1 MNDNLQQRLAQ
12 FSRLDCKVA
21 KRFNDRPT
29 LLETAEYL
37 LFDQWQER
45 HLSRQYDPLNLF
57 LKTRHEHTN
66 YTYTR
71 PLAQVLVERYCRRRT
86 LNLTVGADTL
96 IASPDDDA
104 TLAIDLHK
112 VELLI
117 NETGPVLLTVHQQ
130 QLTRYWSLFDS
141 SGETPWQWY
150 SNDLRQQLQTAIDA
164 HHAAGSLP
172 TFALATAKLVHDYPG
187 SAQRS
192 QWPNANGLVVSGLR
206 VDYANNSNLDVDLA
220 SAVLIEHTDG
230 EPARDLTLLYTLSG
244 KLLSF
249 ASRQDLLETIARYHA
264 STTPQ
269 TPLHIDI
276 APVAPSVF
284 EDQALGLLNQQLRV
298 IETIA
303 GRYHSALDA
312 ITLSLDIDRFTSM
325 VDLCSDIEE
334 AQRRSLSAH
343 LPEWLRNAPSRPLMH
358 YSTLLIDVAQRY
370 HEAKGR
376 FWLDGVPTAEAYAN
390 QQLAQR
396 LAADHPSDACKPEQV
411 RVSNYQVTAAAAPV
425 QGSIVTSGEVT
436 PVQFTLAQL
445 AIGNLGLLK
454 PGRVTLTST
463 TATPLPTWMTERYL
477 HTLISELD
485 IATAYPALL
494 RRELLDDMPQR
505 QQRQQLLKAQ
515 LGAQL
520 PALAMELHLQGKI
533 PDRQIVDH
541 VGQVFS
547 SNPAKTD
554 PRWVMRPL
562 GFVKSPGATVD
573 HPRNTWLIEAQAPDG
588 EACLL
593 YRPLHE
599 ESLLYFSDRMA
610 LFVAISTSGDLQD
623 DLLQRLPAEDRRFYA
638 HGGFL
643 EPHLFVPLDDT
654 SAVPFGTPAPVSLAL
669 EPAEDDVGEA
679 LYLAC
684 VNESIA
690 RFEAQAVS
698 TSQTRWNSWK
708 ELGWLL
714 FNSLL
719 PLAGSTLGKVA
730 WLAQMEIA
738 LAQFITSDSER
749 TPTEHRLAMVDLLV
763 NIAMLLFSHSIFRLR
778 LEQARAPSAP
788 AQSSLPLASKVPT
801 PKVTSAHDSL
811 LDAHW
816 ARPGRGLS
824 GQQHQ
829 ALEKLRA
836 AVPAK
841 ELLGLQIPAGKYQG
855 LYLLRTTFYCI
866 VAGKVYEVRE
876 DPLSKRIRIIG
887 PDQSQGFWLYRNE
900 VGVWQLDLRLG
911 LKGGMP
917 LSEQLRKL
925 QLGKQDALRAAND
938 VIKAD
943 KALFPAKLQEMT
955 TLESLARAT
964 TDDSVLSTCQDRI
977 SALSSYWQQHLEHLK
992 TRNALQAVK
1001 DFRKVHAYALY
1012 NVSFCQRVLHKILYQ
1027 RYQPNRAQLLQIA
1040 RQQQQGQ
1047 PLSAAD
1053 VRSATQRLDNLTP
1066 LLERMTENNTLLRQC
1081 QDELGKLAGPRFPEI
1096 NQWRDLA
1103 ATVTANAE
1111 RALILRFLRL
1121 EGLLNRMTLV
1131 HGLEGDAPYWRDRFW
1146 DNVQLGIAQRAKLFN
1161 LVQPEPEVSMRLL
1174 RSIKGHFEV
1183 ANRQLGNLIDLTVGD
1198 AALRTLQQLQSELDE
1213 ILADVAR
1220 DLKELPDYPPVRT
1233 LAQLRSKIPGLIET
1247 AEHGVLLAEP
1257 RAEDANT
1264 VDLPGPDSKTPTRT
1278 YHLKQGNWVELKP
1291 AKVAQP
1297 SSERSLKRLLKD
1309 SSGLMSTARK
1319 ELANIQHA
1327 GNRYLPVEIEES
1339 ILHQQARLLRQ
1350 VDAIEARLTQDN
1362 ATDEGVKGLDAEGTA
1377 KALRALAEELQR
1389 KASQLRIAAA
1399 LAQRPRMNE
1408 VQFLIEQGQVQLAKV
1423 GPRVRLAR
1431 VKGRP
1436 ADFLDEYSISHDG
1449 KVLWYAHFH
1458 YPALEAAKVDFTAGH
1473 LKSLAQRHAAGQQ
1486 VTEANGTTTEVYRA
1500 PITTAA
1506 ASAYFF
1512 SL

>member
-29 LLETAEYL
+29 LLDTAAYL
-37 LFDQWQER
+37 LFDQWQR
-45 HLSRQYDPLNLF
+45 HHLSRQYDPLNLF
-57 LKTRHEHTN
+57 LKTRHAQTDHI
-66 YTYTR
+66 YTR
-71 PLAQVLVERYCRRRT
+71 PLAQVLVERYCRRST
-86 LNLTVGADTL
+86 LNLTVGADVL
-96 IASPDDDA
+96 IARPDDD
-104 TLAIDLHK
+104 TPVAIDLHE

-117 NETGPVLLTVHQQ
+117 NQAGPLLLTVYQE
-130 QLTRYWSLFDS
+130 QLTGYWSLFDS

-150 SNDLRQQLQTAIDA
+150 ANHLRAQLQNAIDT

-172 TFALATAKLVHDYPG
+172 GLALATAKLLHAYPEA
-187 SAQRS
+187 AQRNA
-192 QWPNANGLVVSGLR
+192 WPNAKGLVVSGLR

-220 SAVLIEHTDG
+220 SAVLIEHADG

-244 KLLSF
+244 KLLRF
-249 ASRQDLLETIARYHA
+249 ASRQDLLQTIARYHA

-269 TPLHIDI
+269 TPLRIDLT
-276 APVAPSVF
+276 PVASSVF
-284 EDQALGLLNQQLRV
+284 EDQALGLLNQQLCV
-298 IETIA
+298 IETLA

-343 LPEWLRNAPSRPLMH
+343 LPDWLRNAPSRPLMH

-370 HEAKGR
+370 QEAKGR

-390 QQLAQR
+390 QQLARR
-396 LAADHPSDACKPEQV
+396 LAADHPDAACNPEQV
-411 RVSNYQVTAAAAPV
+411 RVTNYQVTAAAAPV
-425 QGSIVTSGEVT
+425 QGSLVTSGEVT
-436 PVQFTLAQL
+436 PVAFSLAQL

-463 TATPLPTWMTERYL
+463 TADPLPAWMTEGYL
-477 HTLISELD
+477 RTLISELD
-485 IATAYPALL
+485 IATTYPALL
-494 RRELLDDMPQR
+494 RHELLDDMAQR

-520 PALAMELHLQGKI
+520 PALAMALHLQGKI

-541 VGQVFS
+541 VSQVFS
-547 SNPAKTD
+547 STPSMTD
-554 PRWVMRPL
+554 SNWVMRPL
-562 GFVKSPGATVD
+562 GLVKYPGAAAD
-573 HPRNTWLIEAQAPDG
+573 YPRNTWLIEAQAPNG

-599 ESLLYFSDRMA
+599 ASLLYFSDRLA
-610 LFVAISTSGDLQD
+610 LFVALSTEGELQD

-643 EPHLFVPLDDT
+643 EPHLFAPLDDT

-669 EPAEDDVGEA
+669 APAEEDVGQA

-684 VNESIA
+684 VNESIE

-708 ELGWLL
+708 ALGWLL
-714 FNSLL
+714 FNTLL

-738 LAQFITSDSER
+738 LARFITSDSQR
-749 TPTEHRLAMVDLLV
+749 APSEHRLAMVDLLV
-763 NIAMLLFSHSIFRLR
+763 NIAMLLFSHSLFRLR
-778 LEQARAPSAP
+778 LEQARAGSPLAPPQLPRVSEVASPEVTTAHATLIDFSWSRPNRTLSP
-788 AQSSLPLASKVPT
+788 AQ
-801 PKVTSAHDSL
+801 
-811 LDAHW
+811 
-816 ARPGRGLS
+816 R
-824 GQQHQ
+824 Q
-829 ALEKLRA
+829 ALEQLQAKIRA
-836 AVPAK
+836 AD
-841 ELLGLQIPAGKYQG
+841 LGSPIPAGELQG
-855 LYLLRTTFYCI
+855 LYLHGAALYTVFE
-866 VAGKVYEVRE
+866 GKVYEVEQNQARQS
-876 DPLSKRIRIIG
+876 LRIVGADQTPG
-887 PDQSQGFWLYRNE
+887 PWLHVNE
-900 VGVWQLDLRLG
+900 VGAWQLDLRLG

-917 LSEQLRKL
+917 LSEQLRRL
-925 QLGKQDALRAAND
+925 QLEKQDALRAAND
-938 VIKAD
+938 VIRAD
-943 KALFPAKLQEMT
+943 KALIPAKLREMT
-955 TLESLARAT
+955 TLEGLTSAT
-964 TDDSVLSTCQDRI
+964 TDDSVLGTCQERI
-977 SALSSYWQQHLEHLK
+977 SAVSSFWEHHLEHLK
-992 TRNALQAVK
+992 TRNALQVVK
-1001 DFRKVHAYALY
+1001 DFRKVHAYAVY

-1047 PLSAAD
+1047 PLGTAD
-1053 VRSATQRLDNLTP
+1053 VRSVTQRLDNLAP
-1066 LLERMTENNTLLRQC
+1066 LLERMTDNNRLLRQC

-1096 NQWRDLA
+1096 SQWRDLA

-1111 RALILRFLRL
+1111 RALVLRFLRL

-1131 HGLEGDAPYWRDRFW
+1131 HRLQGDAPYWRDRFW
-1146 DNVQLGIAQRAKLFN
+1146 DNIELGIAQRAKLFK
-1161 LVQPEPEVSMRLL
+1161 LAQPDPEVSTRLL
-1174 RSIKGHFEV
+1174 HSIKGHFEV
-1183 ANRQLGNLIDLTVGD
+1183 ANRQLGNLIELTEGD
-1198 AALRTLQQLQSELDE
+1198 AARQTAQQLQSELDE
-1213 ILADVAR
+1213 ILADVTR

-1233 LAQLRSKIPGLIET
+1233 LAQLRSKVPGLIET

-1291 AKVAQP
+1291 AKVTQP
-1297 SSERSLKRLLKD
+1297 YSERSLKRLLKD

-1319 ELANIQHA
+1319 ELANVQQA

-1339 ILHQQARLLRQ
+1339 ILHQQARLLEQ

-1377 KALRALAEELQR
+1377 KALRALAEELQG
-1389 KASQLRIAAA
+1389 KAGQLRMQAA
-1399 LAQRPRMNE
+1399 LTQRPRMSE
-1408 VQFLIEQGQVQLAKV
+1408 VQLLIEQGQVQLAQV

-1449 KVLWYAHFH
+1449 KALWYAHFH
-1458 YPALEAAKVDFTAGH
+1458 YPTLEAAKLDFTAGH
-1473 LKSLAQRHAAGQQ
+1473 LKTLAQRHVAGQQ

-1500 PITTAA
+1500 PITAAA

-1512 SL
+1512 NL

>member
-29 LLETAEYL
+29 LLGTAEYL
-37 LFDQWQER
+37 LFDQWQQR
-45 HLSRQYDPLNLF
+45 HLSRQYDPLGLF
-57 LKTRHEHTN
+57 LKTRHPQTEK
-66 YTYTR
+66 TYTR

-86 LNLTVGADTL
+86 LNLTVGADAL
-96 IASPDDDA
+96 IARPDDDA
-104 TLAIDLHK
+104 TLAIDLHE

-117 NETGPVLLTVHQQ
+117 NETGPLLLTVHQQ
-130 QLTRYWSLFDS
+130 QLTGYWSLFDS

-150 SNDLRQQLQTAIDA
+150 ANDLRQQLQTAIDA
-164 HHAAGSLP
+164 HQTAGSLP
-172 TFALATAKLVHDYPG
+172 TFALATAKLVHDYPE

-192 QWPNANGLVVSGLR
+192 KWPNANGLVVSGLR

-220 SAVLIEHTDG
+220 SAVLIEHADG
-230 EPARDLTLLYTLSG
+230 EPGRDLTLLYTLSG
-244 KLLSF
+244 KLLGF
-249 ASRQDLLETIARYHA
+249 ASRQALLETIARYHA

-269 TPLHIDI
+269 TPLRIDI
-276 APVAPSVF
+276 TPAASSVF

-298 IETIA
+298 IETLA
-303 GRYHSALDA
+303 GGYHSALDA

-343 LPEWLRNAPSRPLMH
+343 LPDWLRNAPSRPLMH

-370 HEAKGR
+370 QEAKGR

-390 QQLAQR
+390 QQLAER
-396 LAADHPSDACKPEQV
+396 LAADHPDDACKPEQV
-411 RVSNYQVTAAAAPV
+411 RVTNYQVTATAAPV
-425 QGSIVTSGEVT
+425 QGSLVTSGEVT
-436 PVQFTLAQL
+436 PVEFTLAQL

-463 TATPLPTWMTERYL
+463 TAAPLPTWMTERYL
-477 HTLISELD
+477 HKLISELD
-485 IATAYPALL
+485 IATAYPASL
-494 RRELLDDMPQR
+494 RRELLDDMTQR
-505 QQRQQLLKAQ
+505 QQRQKLLKAQ

-573 HPRNTWLIEAQAPDG
+573 HPRNTWLIETQTPDG

-599 ESLLYFSDRMA
+599 ESLLYFSDRLS
-610 LFVAISTSGDLQD
+610 LFVAISTPGDLQD

-669 EPAEDDVGEA
+669 EPAEDDIGQA

-708 ELGWLL
+708 QLGWLM
-714 FNSLL
+714 FNTLL
-719 PLAGSTLGKVA
+719 PLAGSTLGKIA

-738 LAQFITSDSER
+738 LARFITSDGER
-749 TPTEHRLAMVDLLV
+749 DPTEHRLAMVDLLV
-763 NIAMLLFSHSIFRLR
+763 NIAMLLFSHSLFRLR
-778 LEQARAPSAP
+778 LEQARVPSPPVQPQFPIASEVAIPEVSTGHAALVDFSWSRPSRTLSP
-788 AQSSLPLASKVPT
+788 A
-801 PKVTSAHDSL
+801 
-811 LDAHW
+811 
-816 ARPGRGLS
+816 
-824 GQQHQ
+824 QHQ
-829 ALEKLRA
+829 ALTRLQA
-836 AVPAK
+836 TIQVAD
-841 ELLGLQIPAGKYQG
+841 LGSPIPAGEFQG
-855 LYLLRTTFYCI
+855 LYLHGTVLYT
-866 VAGKVYEVRE
+866 VLEGSVYEVVK
-876 DPLSKRIRIIG
+876 DPTRQNMRIVGADQTLG
-887 PDQSQGFWLYRNE
+887 PWLYVNE
-900 VGVWQLDLRLG
+900 VGAWQLDLRLG
-911 LKGGMP
+911 FKGGMP
-917 LSEQLRKL
+917 LSEQLRRL
-925 QLGKQDALRAAND
+925 QLEKQDALRAAND

-943 KALFPAKLQEMT
+943 KELIPAKLREMT
-955 TLESLARAT
+955 TLESLTNAT
-964 TDDSVLSTCQDRI
+964 TDDSVLSTCQERI
-977 SALSSYWQQHLEHLK
+977 SAVSSFWEHHLEHLK

-1001 DFRKVHAYALY
+1001 DFRKVHAYAVY

-1027 RYQPNRAQLLQIA
+1027 RYQPNRTQLLQIA

-1047 PLSAAD
+1047 PLAAAD
-1053 VRSATQRLDNLTP
+1053 VRSVTQRLDNLAP
-1066 LLERMTENNTLLRQC
+1066 LLERMTENNKLLRQC

-1096 NQWRDLA
+1096 SQWRDLA

-1111 RALILRFLRL
+1111 RALVLRFLRL

-1131 HGLEGDAPYWRDRFW
+1131 HRLQGDAPYWRDRFW
-1146 DNVQLGIAQRAKLFN
+1146 DNIELGIAQRAKLFK
-1161 LVQPEPEVSMRLL
+1161 LAQPDPEVSTRLL
-1174 RSIKGHFEV
+1174 HSIQGHFEV
-1183 ANRQLGNLIDLTVGD
+1183 ANRQLGNLIDLTEGD
-1198 AALRTLQQLQSELDE
+1198 AARQTAQQLQGELDE
-1213 ILADVAR
+1213 ILADVTR

-1233 LAQLRSKIPGLIET
+1233 LAQLRRKVPGLIET

-1257 RAEDANT
+1257 RAEDVNT

-1291 AKVAQP
+1291 AKVTQP
-1297 SSERSLKRLLKD
+1297 NSERSLKRLLKD
-1309 SSGLMSTARK
+1309 SSGLMNTARK

-1339 ILHQQARLLRQ
+1339 ILHQQARLLGQ

-1377 KALRALAEELQR
+1377 KALRALAEELQN
-1389 KASQLRIAAA
+1389 KASQLRIEAA
-1399 LAQRPRMNE
+1399 LAQRPRMRE

-1449 KVLWYAHFH
+1449 KALWYAHFH
-1458 YPALEAAKVDFTAGH
+1458 YPTQEAAKLDFIAGH
-1473 LKSLAQRHAAGQQ
+1473 LKTLAQRHAAGQQ

-1512 SL
+1512 NL